1 MRNFTVS
8 RRYARALLSL
18 GKEDGNYLKYGEEL
32 KAFSDLLKRETQARY
47 VLQSPIYDFT
57 SRSNLLKA
65 ILNKTGFSQT
75 INNFIQLLLTKGR
88 IRYVED
94 ISLFYAQLTDELS
107 NIKRAM
113 VTTAVQ
119 LSEDI
124 IKRIQA
130 ALKEVVQKEVIV
142 TVNQDPSIIGGII
155 AQVGDLTLDGSL
167 RTQLKSLKESLR
179 RGEGI

>member
-1 MRNFTVS
+1 VRNFTVS

-32 KAFSDLLKRETQARY
+32 KAFSYLLKKETQARY
-47 VLQSPIYDFT
+47 ILQSPIYDFS
-57 SRSNLLKA
+57 SRSKLLKS
-65 ILNKTGFSQT
+65 ILEKTGFSQT

-88 IRYVED
+88 IRYLED

-107 NIKRAM
+107 NIKRAK
-113 VTTAVQ
+113 VTTAVT

-124 IKRIQA
+124 IQRIRA
-130 ALKEVVQKEVIV
+130 ALKEVVQKEVVV
-142 TVNQDPSIIGGII
+142 TVNQDPSIIGGLI

>member
-1 MRNFTVS
+1 MRNFTIS

-32 KAFSDLLKRETQARY
+32 KAFSELLKRETQARY
-47 VLQSPIYDFT
+47 ILQSPIYDFT
-57 SRSNLLKA
+57 DRSKLLKA
-65 ILNKTGFSQT
+65 ILEKTGFSPI

-88 IRYVED
+88 IQYLED
-94 ISLFYAQLTDELS
+94 ICIFYSQLTDELS

-124 IKRIQA
+124 IQRIQA
-130 ALKEVVQKEVIV
+130 ALKEVVKKEVVV

-167 RTQLKSLKESLR
+167 RTQLKSLSQSLR

>member
-32 KAFSDLLKRETQARY
+32 KAFSNLLKKETQARY

-57 SRSNLLKA
+57 SRNNLLKA

-88 IRYVED
+88 IRYLED
-94 ISLFYAQLTDELS
+94 ISLFYALLTDELS
-107 NIKRAM
+107 NIKRAK
-113 VTTAVQ
+113 VTTAVM

-124 IKRIQA
+124 IQRIQA
-130 ALKEVVQKEVIV
+130 ALKEVVQKEVVV
-142 TVNQDPSIIGGII
+142 TVNQDPSIIGGLI

>member
-18 GKEDGNYLKYGEEL
+18 GKEDGKYLQYGEEL
-32 KAFSDLLKRETQARY
+32 NAFSELLKRETQARY
-47 VLQSPIYDFT
+47 VLQSPMYDFT
-57 SRSNLLKA
+57 SRNTLLKA
-65 ILNKTGFSQT
+65 ILEKTGFSQT

-88 IRYVED
+88 IRYLDD
-94 ISLFYAQLTDELS
+94 ISVFYAQMTDELS

-124 IKRIQA
+124 IQRIQA
-130 ALKEVVQKEVIV
+130 ALKEVVQKEVVV
-142 TVNQDPSIIGGII
+142 TVNQDPSIIGGIV

>member
-1 MRNFTVS
+1 MRNFTIS

-32 KAFSDLLKRETQARY
+32 KAFSELLKRETQAQY
-47 VLQSPIYDFT
+47 ILQSPIYDFT

-65 ILNKTGFSQT
+65 ILEKAGLSPTVNS
-75 INNFIQLLLTKGR
+75 FIRLLLAKGR
-88 IRYVED
+88 IRYLED
-94 ISLFYAQLTDELS
+94 ISLYYAQLTDELS

-113 VTTAVQ
+113 VTAAVQ
-119 LSEDI
+119 LSDDI
-124 IKRIQA
+124 IQRIQA
-130 ALKEVVQKEVIV
+130 TLKEVVQKEVVV
-142 TVNQDPSIIGGII
+142 TVKQDPSIIGGIV

-179 RGEGI
+179 RGEGV

>member
-1 MRNFTVS
+1 
-8 RRYARALLSL
+8 RALLSL

-32 KAFSDLLKRETQARY
+32 NAFCDLLKRETQARY

-57 SRSNLLKA
+57 NRNNLLKA
-65 ILNKTGFSQT
+65 ILEKTGFSQT
-75 INNFIQLLLTKGR
+75 TNNFIQLLLTKGR
-88 IRYVED
+88 IRYLED
-94 ISLFYAQLTDELS
+94 ISIFYAQLTDELS

-124 IKRIQA
+124 IQRIQA
-130 ALKEVVQKEVIV
+130 ALKEVVQKEVVV
-142 TVNQDPSIIGGII
+142 TVNQDPSILGGIV

>member
-32 KAFSDLLKRETQARY
+32 KAFSDLLKKETQARY
-47 VLQSPIYDFT
+47 ILRSPIYDFT
-57 SRSNLLKA
+57 SRSKLLKS
-65 ILNKTGFSQT
+65 ILGKTGFSQT

-88 IRYVED
+88 IGYLED

-107 NIKRAM
+107 NIKRAK
-113 VTTAVQ
+113 VTTAVK

-124 IKRIQA
+124 IERIRA
-130 ALKEVVQKEVIV
+130 ALKEVVQKEVVI
-142 TVNQDPSIIGGII
+142 TVNEDPSIIGGLV

>member
-1 MRNFTVS
+1 VRNFTVS

-18 GKEDGNYLKYGEEL
+18 GKEDGKYLQYGEEL
-32 KAFSDLLKRETQARY
+32 NAFSELLKRETQARY
-47 VLQSPIYDFT
+47 VLQSPMYDFT
-57 SRSNLLKA
+57 SRNTLLKA
-65 ILNKTGFSQT
+65 ILEKTGFSQT

-88 IRYVED
+88 IRYLDD
-94 ISLFYAQLTDELS
+94 ISVFYAQMTDELS

-124 IKRIQA
+124 IQRIQA
-130 ALKEVVQKEVIV
+130 ALKEVVQKEVVV
-142 TVNQDPSIIGGII
+142 TVNQDPSIIGGIV

>member
-1 MRNFTVS
+1 MRNFS
-8 RRYARALLSL
+8 IARKYARALLSL

-32 KAFSDLLKRETQARY
+32 KAFCDLLQRETQTRY
-47 VLQSPIYDFT
+47 ILQSPIYEFT
-57 SRSNLLKA
+57 HRSNLLKA
-65 ILNKTGFSQT
+65 ILEKTGFSPT
-75 INNFIQLLLTKGR
+75 VNNFIQLLLTKGR
-88 IRYVED
+88 IRYLKD
-94 ISLFYAQLTDELS
+94 ISLIYTQLTDELS

-113 VTTAVQ
+113 VTAAVQ
-119 LSEDI
+119 LSEDT
-124 IKRIQA
+124 IQKIRE
-130 ALKEVVQKEVIV
+130 ALKKVVQKEVLV

>member
-1 MRNFTVS
+1 MRNFTIS

-32 KAFSDLLKRETQARY
+32 KAFSELLKRETQAQY
-47 VLQSPIYDFT
+47 ILQSPIYDFT

-65 ILNKTGFSQT
+65 ILEKAGLSPTVNS
-75 INNFIQLLLTKGR
+75 FIQLLLAKGR
-88 IRYVED
+88 IRYLED
-94 ISLFYAQLTDELS
+94 ISLYYAQLTDELS

-113 VTTAVQ
+113 VTAAVQ
-119 LSEDI
+119 LSDDI
-124 IKRIQA
+124 IQRIQA
-130 ALKEVVQKEVIV
+130 ALKEVVQKEVVV
-142 TVNQDPSIIGGII
+142 TVKQDPSIIGGIV

-179 RGEGI
+179 RGEGV

>member
-1 MRNFTVS
+1 LRNFTIA
-8 RRYARALLSL
+8 RRYAKALLSL
-18 GKEDGNYLKYGEEL
+18 GKEDGNYLQYGEEL
-32 KAFSDLLKRETQARY
+32 KAFSDLLKKESRALTI
-47 VLQSPIYDFT
+47 LQSPIYEFT
-57 SRSNLLKA
+57 GRSNLLKA
-65 ILNKTGFSQT
+65 ILGKTGFSPT
-75 INNFIQLLLTKGR
+75 VNHFIQLLFTKGR
-88 IRYVED
+88 IQYLED
-94 ISLFYAQLTDELS
+94 ISIFYSQLTDELS

-124 IKRIQA
+124 IQRIQS

-142 TVNQDPSIIGGII
+142 TVNQDPAIIGGII

>member
-1 MRNFTVS
+1 LRNFTIS

-47 VLQSPIYDFT
+47 ILQSPIYKFT
-57 SRSNLLKA
+57 DRSNLLKA
-65 ILNKTGFSQT
+65 ILAKTGFSPT

-88 IRYVED
+88 IQYLED
-94 ISLFYAQLTDELS
+94 ISIFYSQLTDELS

-113 VTTAVQ
+113 VTTAVS

-124 IKRIQA
+124 IQRIQA
-130 ALKEVVQKEVIV
+130 ALKEVVKKEVVV

>member
-32 KAFSDLLKRETQARY
+32 KAFTELLKKETQARY

-57 SRSNLLKA
+57 SRNKLLKA
-65 ILNKTGFSQT
+65 ILEKTGFSPM
-75 INNFIQLLLTKGR
+75 INNFIQLLFTKGR
-88 IRYVED
+88 IRFVED
-94 ISLFYAQLTDELS
+94 ISVFYSQLTDELS

-113 VTTAVQ
+113 VTTAIQ
-119 LSEDI
+119 LSDEI
-124 IKRIQA
+124 IQRIQT
-130 ALKEVVQKEVIV
+130 ALKGVVQKEVIV

>member
-1 MRNFTVS
+1 VRNFTVS

-18 GKEDGNYLKYGEEL
+18 GKEDGNYLQYGAEL
-32 KAFSDLLKRETQARY
+32 NAFNELLKREKQAGY
-47 VLQSPIYDFT
+47 VLQSPMYDFT
-57 SRSNLLKA
+57 SRNTLLKA
-65 ILNKTGFSQT
+65 ILEKTGFSQT

-88 IRYVED
+88 IRYLED
-94 ISLFYAQLTDELS
+94 ITVFYAQLTDELS

-124 IKRIQA
+124 IQRIQA
-130 ALKEVVQKEVIV
+130 ALKEVVKKEVVV
-142 TVNQDPSIIGGII
+142 TVNQDPSIIGGIV

>member
-32 KAFSDLLKRETQARY
+32 KAFSDLLKKETQARY

-57 SRSNLLKA
+57 SRNNLLKS

-88 IRYVED
+88 IRYLED

-107 NIKRAM
+107 NIKRAK
-113 VTTAVQ
+113 VTTAVK

-124 IKRIQA
+124 IQRIQA
-130 ALKEVVQKEVIV
+130 ALKEVVQKEVVV

-167 RTQLKSLKESLR
+167 QTQLKSLKESLR

>member
-32 KAFSDLLKRETQARY
+32 KAFSDLLKKETQARY

-57 SRSNLLKA
+57 SRNNLLKA

-75 INNFIQLLLTKGR
+75 ITNFIQLLLTKGR
-88 IRYVED
+88 IRYLED

-107 NIKRAM
+107 NIKRAK
-113 VTTAVQ
+113 VTTAVT

-124 IKRIQA
+124 IQRIQA
-130 ALKEVVQKEVIV
+130 ALKEVVQKEVVV
-142 TVNQDPSIIGGII
+142 TVNQDPSIIGGLV

>member
-1 MRNFTVS
+1 M
-8 RRYARALLSL
+8 
-18 GKEDGNYLKYGEEL
+18 
-32 KAFSDLLKRETQARY
+32 
-47 VLQSPIYDFT
+47 
-57 SRSNLLKA
+57 
-65 ILNKTGFSQT
+65 
-75 INNFIQLLLTKGR
+75 
-88 IRYVED
+88 ED
-94 ISLFYAQLTDELS
+94 ISTFYAQLTDELS

-167 RTQLKSLKESLR
+167 QTQLKSLKESLR

>member
-1 MRNFTVS
+1 VRNFTVS

-32 KAFSDLLKRETQARY
+32 NAFSDLLKRETQARY

-57 SRSNLLKA
+57 NRNNLLKA
-65 ILNKTGFSQT
+65 ILGKTGFSQT
-75 INNFIQLLLTKGR
+75 INNFIQLLFTKGR
-88 IRYVED
+88 IRYLED
-94 ISLFYAQLTDELS
+94 ISIFYAQLTDELS

-124 IKRIQA
+124 IQRIQA
-130 ALKEVVQKEVIV
+130 VLKEVVQKEVVV
-142 TVNQDPSIIGGII
+142 TVNQDPSILGGIV

>member
-57 SRSNLLKA
+57 NRSNLLKA
-65 ILNKTGFSQT
+65 ILEKSGFSST
-75 INNFIQLLLTKGR
+75 INNFIQLLLAKGR
-88 IRYVED
+88 IRYLED

-124 IKRIQA
+124 IQRIQA
-130 ALKEVVQKEVIV
+130 ALKEVVQKEVVI

>member
-18 GKEDGNYLKYGEEL
+18 GKEDGNYLQYGEEL

-94 ISLFYAQLTDELS
+94 ISTFYAQLTDELS

-113 VTTAVQ
+113 VTTAVE

-124 IKRIQA
+124 IKRIQT

-167 RTQLKSLKESLR
+167 QTQLKSLKESLR

>member
-65 ILNKTGFSQT
+65 ILEKTGFSPT

-88 IRYVED
+88 IRYLED
-94 ISLFYAQLTDELS
+94 MSVFYAQLTDELS
-107 NIKRAM
+107 NIKRAL

-130 ALKEVVQKEVIV
+130 ALKEVVQKEVVV

>member
-94 ISLFYAQLTDELS
+94 ISTFYAQLTDELS

-113 VTTAVQ
+113 VTTAVE

-167 RTQLKSLKESLR
+167 QTQLKSLKESLR

>member
-32 KAFSDLLKRETQARY
+32 KAFSDLLKKETQARY

-57 SRSNLLKA
+57 SRNNLLKA

-88 IRYVED
+88 IRYLED

-107 NIKRAM
+107 NIKRAK
-113 VTTAVQ
+113 VTTAVK

-124 IKRIQA
+124 IQRIQA

-142 TVNQDPSIIGGII
+142 TVNEDPSIIGGLV